1 MRTGAREKSAE
12 SVRSRPLVALDQRVA
27 TIRSKEHYP
36 VRSIRVF
43 SLACLAALAI
53 AVTACGS
60 ETNDYRKD
68 VSSIQEKYVE
78 QLQQQATTASQNIQS
93 DPTAAAASLDQLA
106 ATSNKMADEIA
117 AVDPPDDKQQL
128 ADQLVGAYR
137 QLGTS
142 ALELKQAVATNDLAK
157 LSEAAQGFNDAQM
170 AEASAIEAFNK
181 AD

>member
-1 MRTGAREKSAE
+1 
-12 SVRSRPLVALDQRVA
+12 
-27 TIRSKEHYP
+27 

-78 QLQQQATTASQNIQS
+78 QLQQQATTASQSIQS

-117 AVDPPDDKQQL
+117 AVDPPDDKQAL

-157 LSEAAQGFNDAQM
+157 LSEAAEGFNDAQL